1 LYSGSLKKIV
11 FVINSQKNLIK
22 ISPVIDK
29 FSRYYDALEP
39 IIIYTGRPLLKNESA
54 YFFDRLELP
63 RPNIYLNIKP
73 GTHAESTAGVMFET
87 EKCFAELSPD
97 MVVVIGGSS
106 VALGASITSARMGI
120 RIAHIEA
127 GLRCPGCKSTT
138 DINRKLVDSITSLF
152 FVTDGTAHANIF
164 NEGVPDDR
172 IFFVGNVMV
181 DAMQKFLPKSRDSK
195 LLEKLELE
203 PKQYAVLSLH
213 RKMNTSNY
221 DILRGIVS
229 AAKQVSERIRVV
241 FTGFKRV
248 KDEIEKSGLN
258 RYFDD
263 KRLNMHVVSK
273 YTDFLALESNAQFL
287 MTDSGTMQVE
297 SSVLGIPC
305 MTLRT
310 NTEWIAT
317 VKEGSNKIVGPFPEK
332 ITAYADLILANEY
345 KPSGI
350 PKYWDGRTAERIVEI
365 IAKSFPYEDP
375 STRKIK
381 TISISD

>member
-1 LYSGSLKKIV
+1 LYSGALKKIV

-29 FSRYYDALEP
+29 FSRYYDVLEP
-39 IIIYTGRPLLKNESA
+39 IIIYTGRPLPKNESA
-54 YFFDRLELP
+54 YLFDQLKLP
-63 RPNIYLNIKP
+63 KPNIYLNVKP
-73 GTHAESTAGVMFET
+73 GTHAESIAGVLFET
-87 EKCFAELSPD
+87 EKCFPELSPD

-106 VALGASITSARMGI
+106 AALGASITSAWMGI

-138 DINRKLVDSITSLF
+138 DVNRKLVDGVASLF
-152 FVTDGTAHANIF
+152 FVTDGIAHANIF
-164 NEGVPDDR
+164 NEGTPEDE

-181 DAMQKFLPKSRDSK
+181 DTMQKFLPVSRESK

-203 PKQYAVLSLH
+203 PKKYAVLSLH
-213 RKMNTSNY
+213 RKMNTCNY
-221 DILRGIVS
+221 DILRGIIS
-229 AAKQVSERIRVV
+229 AAKQISEKIPVV

-248 KDEIEKSGLN
+248 KAEIDKFGLS
-258 RYFDD
+258 RYFDN
-263 KRLNMHVVSK
+263 KRLSMYVVSK
-273 YTDFLALESNAQFL
+273 YTDFLALESNALFL

-305 MTLRT
+305 MTLRP

-332 ITAYADLILANEY
+332 ITAYADIMLANEY
-345 KPSGI
+345 KPSGV